1 MNALVVIVEIAI
13 SAIFLYMIIG
23 GNSDDDDD
31 DWPDEAPA

>member
-1 MNALVVIVEIAI
+1 MNALISIVEIAI